1 MDQNTLEKAKE
12 MFQKAADE
20 LGLTLVSTRYYVS
33 KEDGP
38 VLEVL
43 IDRDFEITMDEIEKF
58 TDKVNPLLDE
68 SDTSEEGYVLDISS
82 GGSQREIPFDSL
94 ERFLSRW
101 LNVKLKKNGDVILMQ
116 LDKVENG
123 KAFLHHFIK
132 GRKKNEVLTEDD
144 VDSIHM
150 GYKA

>member
-43 IDRDFEITMDEIEKF
+43 IDRDFEITMDEI
-58 TDKVNPLLDE
+58 
-68 SDTSEEGYVLDISS
+68 DTSEEGYVLDISS

-101 LNVKLKKNGDVILMQ
+101 LDVKLKKNGDVILMQ

>member
-43 IDRDFEITMDEIEKF
+43 IDRDFEITMDEI
-58 TDKVNPLLDE
+58 
-68 SDTSEEGYVLDISS
+68 DTSEEGYVLDISS

-101 LNVKLKKNGDVILMQ
+101 LDIKLKKNGDVILMQ

-123 KAFLHHFIK
+123 KAYLHHFIK